1 MLHRGNDLIAESVVI
16 GQTAVVV
23 GRMMMTKI
31 RSLAVF
37 CGSRVGVDPVY
48 AAAGRTLGSGLA
60 RMGIRL
66 VYGGGRIGIMGVVA
80 DAVLTGGGTVLG
92 VIPRFLTDM
101 EVAHAG
107 ATEMVVTESM
117 HVRKA
122 RLYEEADA
130 FLVMPGGLG
139 TFDETFE
146 VITWKQLGLHN
157 KPILI
162 ANIAGWAEPLLGLVE
177 HAIERGFAAPE
188 SRTFYEMAGSAEA
201 VLDRLETLKP
211 GTGESAKRM

>member
-1 MLHRGNDLIAESVVI
+1 
-16 GQTAVVV
+16 
-23 GRMMMTKI
+23 MMMTQI
-31 RSLAVF
+31 HSLAVF

-48 AAAGRTLGSGLA
+48 AAAGRTLGAGLA

-80 DAVLTGGGTVLG
+80 DAVLTGGGRVLG
-92 VIPRFLTDM
+92 VIPRFLTEM

-117 HVRKA
+117 HVRKT

-139 TFDETFE
+139 TFDEAFE
-146 VITWKQLGLHN
+146 VITWKQLGLHD

-162 ANIAGWAEPLLGLVE
+162 ANIAGWAEPLLGLIE
-177 HAIERGFAAPE
+177 HAIERGFAAPK
-188 SRTFYEMAGSAEA
+188 SRLFYEVVGSAEA
-201 VLDRLETLKP
+201 VLDRLETQRP
-211 GTGESAKRM
+211 GAGGPAERM